1 MMGAYMKK
9 TARRRYDE
17 RQFTVRAVH
26 RDPPG
31 LHKLCEA
38 LIRLT
43 LQEVNQARGHRGDQ
57 EALDA
62 YRASSLPD
70 ARSRPSVTGSAGG
83 TATPRGPTSLTAAA
97 DSLTLEPA
105 RGVCETMAEEHEVLT
120 TEEAAALLRVSTKTV
135 LALARE
141 GSLPGEKVGR
151 AWRFLR
157 SDVLAVVRGSK
168 DTAKSVGD

>member
-1 MMGAYMKK
+1 MGAYVKK

-43 LQEVNQARGHRGDQ
+43 LQEVSQARGHRGDQ

-83 TATPRGPTSLTAAA
+83 TVTPRGPTSLTAVA

>member
-1 MMGAYMKK
+1 MGKYVKK

-17 RQFTVRAVH
+17 RQFSVRAVH
-26 RDPPG
+26 RDPPD
-31 LHKLCEA
+31 LHQLCEA

-43 LQEVNQARGHRGDQ
+43 LQEAGQSRAQRRAD
-57 EALDA
+57 ETPEI
-62 YRASSLPD
+62 YRTPERHEPRTEPSVADIASSTVSPC
-70 ARSRPSVTGSAGG
+70 
-83 TATPRGPTSLTAAA
+83 GPTSLTVVA
-97 DSLTLEPA
+97 DRLTLDPA
-105 RGVCETMAEEHEVLT
+105 RGEREKMAEEHEVLT

-157 SDVLAVVRGSK
+157 GDVLAVVRGGK